1 MAENPNEIAV
11 LFGLPWLQEFAR
23 QKMSEED
30 KIQSQSGYFWSSMTG
45 TVVNI
50 DHKDDG
56 LEKRLGEGLPAMN
69 EKAWQMVMSLF
80 GGQPQ
85 I

>member
-1 MAENPNEIAV
+1 
-11 LFGLPWLQEFAR
+11 
-23 QKMSEED
+23 MSKQH

-56 LEKRLGEGLPAMN
+56 LERRLSEGLPAMN
-69 EKAWQMVMSLF
+69 EKAWQMCMSLF
-80 GGQPQ
+80 GDSPQ

>member
-11 LFGLPWLQEFAR
+11 LLGLPWLREVAR

-30 KIQSQSGYFWSSMTG
+30 KLQSQSGYFWSSMTG

-50 DHKDDG
+50 DHQDGG

>member
-1 MAENPNEIAV
+1 MDEPK
-11 LFGLPWLQEFAR
+11 LPTET
-23 QKMSEED
+23 
-30 KIQSQSGYFWSSMTG
+30 GYFWSNMTG

-56 LEKRLGEGLPAMN
+56 LERRMGEGLPAMN

>member
-1 MAENPNEIAV
+1 MGDESKT
-11 LFGLPWLQEFAR
+11 Q
-23 QKMSEED
+23 SE
-30 KIQSQSGYFWSSMTG
+30 SGYFWSTMTG

-56 LEKRLGEGLPAMN
+56 LERRLGEGLPAMN

>member
-1 MAENPNEIAV
+1 
-11 LFGLPWLQEFAR
+11 
-23 QKMSEED
+23 MSEED
-30 KIQSQSGYFWSSMTG
+30 KSTSQSGYFWSSMTG

-50 DHKDDG
+50 DHKDVG
-56 LEKRLGEGLPAMN
+56 LPGRLAEGLPAMN

>member
-11 LFGLPWLQEFAR
+11 LLGLPWL

-30 KIQSQSGYFWSSMTG
+30 KLQSQSGYFWSSMTG
-45 TVVNI
+45 SVVNI
-50 DHKDDG
+50 DHRDGG
-56 LEKRLGEGLPAMN
+56 LEKRLSEGLPAMN

>member
-1 MAENPNEIAV
+1 MGDES
-11 LFGLPWLQEFAR
+11 
-23 QKMSEED
+23 KT
-30 KIQSQSGYFWSSMTG
+30 QSKSGYFWSSMTA
-45 TVVNI
+45 
-50 DHKDDG
+50 
-56 LEKRLGEGLPAMN
+56 AMN

>member
-1 MAENPNEIAV
+1 M
-11 LFGLPWLQEFAR
+11 
-23 QKMSEED
+23 ED
-30 KIQSQSGYFWSSMTG
+30 QPKAQTESGYFWSSMTG

-50 DHKDDG
+50 DHRDDG
-56 LEKRLGEGLPAMN
+56 LAKRLGEGLPAMN
-69 EKAWQMVMSLF
+69 EKAWQMVLSLF

>member
-1 MAENPNEIAV
+1 MIGVAEEGSKSP
-11 LFGLPWLQEFAR
+11 
-23 QKMSEED
+23 SE
-30 KIQSQSGYFWSSMTG
+30 SGYFWSSMTG

-50 DHKDDG
+50 DHQDAG
-56 LEKRLGEGLPAMN
+56 LEKRMAEGLPAMN

>member
-1 MAENPNEIAV
+1 MDDEPKS
-11 LFGLPWLQEFAR
+11 P
-23 QKMSEED
+23 SE
-30 KIQSQSGYFWSSMTG
+30 SGYFWSNMTG